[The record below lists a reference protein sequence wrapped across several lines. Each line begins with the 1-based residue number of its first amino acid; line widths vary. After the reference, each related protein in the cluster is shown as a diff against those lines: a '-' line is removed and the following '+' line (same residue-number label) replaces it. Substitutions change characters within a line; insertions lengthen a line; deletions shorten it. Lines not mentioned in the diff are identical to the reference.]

1 MSVDGGGP
9 PVASGHES
17 NGPRLRTGSWGMMTA
32 MRDTCRRPLLALVAA
47 AGLSASVPGPGSAA
61 EPLVRLI
68 VRGDDMGSSQASNE
82 AAIRCFKDGV
92 MRDVE
97 VMAVGPWFPQAARLL
112 RENSGLDVGL
122 HLAFTSEWDNVKWRP
137 LTTAPSLVGRDGY
150 FHPMIWPHPHYGK
163 ERALKEQ
170 PWKLDE
176 IERELRAQ
184 IELAKREVPN
194 LSHLSDHMGFQAL
207 GPEVAALVKR
217 LAAEYRLDVDPDALG
232 ARYVGWDGKPETSAE
247 KVASFVRVLEA
258 LGPGTW
264 IFVDHPALDTP
275 EMRATSHVGY
285 EAVAVDRQGVT
296 DAWTSP
302 AVKEVVRRRGIEL
315 IGYKDL
321 VRR

>member
-1 MSVDGGGP
+1 
-9 PVASGHES
+9 
-17 NGPRLRTGSWGMMTA
+17 MMTD
-32 MRDTCRRPLLALVAA
+32 MRDTCRRPLLALMMAASLAAFVAE
-47 AGLSASVPGPGSAA
+47 PGSAA
-61 EPLVRLI
+61 ERPVRLV

-97 VMAVGPWFPQAARLL
+97 LMAVGPWFPQAARLL
-112 RENSGLDVGL
+112 RENPGLDVGL

-170 PWKLDE
+170 PWKIE
-176 IERELRAQ
+176 EVERELRTQ
-184 IELAKREVPN
+184 IEITKREVPN

-207 GPEVAALVKR
+207 GPEVVALVKR
-217 LAAEYRLDVDPDALG
+217 LAVEYRLDIDPETLG
-232 ARYVGWDGKPETSAE
+232 VKWVGWDAKPETPAQ
-247 KVASFVRVLEA
+247 KVESFVRVLEG

-264 IFVDHPALDTP
+264 MFVDHPALDGP
-275 EMRATSHVGY
+275 EMRAVGHVGY
-285 EAVAVDRQGVT
+285 ENVAMDRQGVT

-302 AVKEVVRRRGIEL
+302 AAKDVVRRRGIEL

-321 VRR
+321 AKK

>member
-1 MSVDGGGP
+1 MPG
-9 PVASGHES
+9 
-17 NGPRLRTGSWGMMTA
+17 
-32 MRDTCRRPLLALVAA
+32 RRPCFPLALIAVAA
-47 AGLSASVPGPGSAA
+47 LAGSSPPRGTAA
-61 EPLVRLI
+61 EQAIRLI

-82 AAIRCFKDGV
+82 AVVRCFKDGV

-97 VMAVGPWFPQAARLL
+97 LMAVGPWFPEAARLL
-112 RENSGLDVGL
+112 RENPGLDVGL
-122 HLAFTSEWDNVKWRP
+122 HLALTSEWDNVKWRP
-137 LTTAPSLVGRDGY
+137 LTTAPSLVGKDGT

-184 IELAKREVPN
+184 IELTKREVPQ

-217 LAAEYRLDVDPDALG
+217 LAVEYGLDIDPEALG
-232 ARYVGWDGKPETSAE
+232 VQWVGWNGKPETSAQ
-247 KVASFVRVLEA
+247 KVESFVRVLEG
-258 LGPGTW
+258 LSPGTW
-264 IFVDHPALDTP
+264 LFVDHPALDTP
-275 EMRATSHVGY
+275 EMRATGHVGY
-285 EAVAVDRQGVT
+285 ETVAVDRQGVT

-302 AVKEVVRRRGIEL
+302 AVRAVVTRRSIEL

-321 VRR
+321 PRRNP

>member
-1 MSVDGGGP
+1 MPGR
-9 PVASGHES
+9 
-17 NGPRLRTGSWGMMTA
+17 RLRL
-32 MRDTCRRPLLALVAA
+32 PLALIAVAVL
-47 AGLSASVPGPGSAA
+47 AGSSPPRGTAA
-61 EPLVRLI
+61 EQAIRLI

-82 AAIRCFKDGV
+82 AVVRCFKDGV

-97 VMAVGPWFPQAARLL
+97 LMAVGPWFPEAARLL
-112 RENSGLDVGL
+112 RENPGLDVGL
-122 HLAFTSEWDNVKWRP
+122 HLALTSEWDNVKWRP
-137 LTTAPSLVGRDGY
+137 LTTAPSLVGKDGT

-184 IELAKREVPN
+184 IELTKREVPQ

-217 LAAEYRLDVDPDALG
+217 LAVEYGLDIDPEALG
-232 ARYVGWDGKPETSAE
+232 VQWVGWNGKPETSAQ
-247 KVASFVRVLEA
+247 KVESFVRVLEG
-258 LGPGTW
+258 LSPGTW
-264 IFVDHPALDTP
+264 LFVDHPALDTP
-275 EMRATSHVGY
+275 EMRATGHVGY
-285 EAVAVDRQGVT
+285 ETVAVDRQGVT

-302 AVKEVVRRRGIEL
+302 AVRAVVTRRSIEL

-321 VRR
+321 PRRNP